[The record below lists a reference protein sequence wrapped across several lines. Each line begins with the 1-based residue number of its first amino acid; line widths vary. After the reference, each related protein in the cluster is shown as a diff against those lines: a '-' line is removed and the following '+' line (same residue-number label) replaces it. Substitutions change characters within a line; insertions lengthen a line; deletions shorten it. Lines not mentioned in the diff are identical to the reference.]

1 MCAVERHARHARRK
15 PGTYSLRP
23 HLLVYEALR
32 YLYIL
37 IDMLVTYQL
46 VRNKERGAAADAP
59 PASNNESTERGGG
72 GGGGAN
78 ANGAGKRRP
87 QVGLIH

>member
-46 VRNKERGAAADAP
+46 VRNKERAAAAP
-59 PASNNESTERGGG
+59 PATDQEPAERGGG
-72 GGGGAN
+72 EGGGD
-78 ANGAGKRRP
+78 AGSRRP
-87 QVGLIH
+87 QVVS